1 MRQRE
6 WIRLA
11 LIAVITAVATWI
23 ALPTNPGIFFSVGD
37 SDVDIEFRTVLGLDL
52 QGGLQVLLE
61 AEPPPGQ
68 TASPEAMA
76 AARDIIEQRVN
87 EFGTTEPVVQ
97 QQGTSRIT
105 VEMPGVKSA
114 EDRERAVRLFGET
127 GLLEF
132 ADVGSVNLPPGTRIE
147 TIQDCP
153 AGETAPRDGKYCT
166 VLTGKNLD
174 PRAVSVGFDERNRP
188 FINFGWD
195 SEGARVFADYTE
207 KNIGRNLAIVL
218 DKSVLSA
225 PRINSRIDQ
234 RGIIQGSFSLQEA
247 RDIVT
252 KLKYGAL
259 PIPMKVIQQR
269 EVGATL
275 GQDSVRQSLMAGAV
289 GLGVV
294 MAFMLIYYRL
304 PGLVADLALLVY
316 AVVTFAIFK
325 LPPPFNPWGPITLT
339 LAGIAGFILSIGM
352 AVDANILIFER
363 MKEELRAGRTL
374 HAAVEA
380 GFSRAWSSIWDSNT
394 TTIITCII
402 LAIFGSRFN
411 AGLIV
416 GFAVTLGIGVV
427 VSLFSS
433 ITVTRTL
440 LRAFVGTGIVRH
452 PWFYG
457 VNIPVHDAERDVRSR
472 RSSGLAPATG
482 G

>member
-6 WIRLA
+6 WVRLA
-11 LIAVITAVATWI
+11 IIAAITALSTWI
-23 ALPTNPGIFFSVGD
+23 ALPNNPGIHFTLGD
-37 SDVDIEFRTVLGLDL
+37 ADVDMEFRTVLGLDL

-61 AEPPPGQ
+61 AEPPAGQ
-68 TASPEAMA
+68 ALSPDAMV

-97 QQGTSRIT
+97 QQGANRIT
-105 VEMPGVKSA
+105 VEMPGVKSQ
-114 EDRERAVRLFGET
+114 EERERAVRLFGET

-132 ADVGSVNLPPGTRIE
+132 VDVGSFSPAPGTRLE
-147 TIQDCP
+147 TIPDCP
-153 AGETAPRDGKYCT
+153 AGDTAPRDGKYCT

-188 FINFGWD
+188 IINFGWD
-195 SEGARVFADYTE
+195 SEGARVFAEYTE

-218 DKSVLSA
+218 DKAVLSA
-225 PRINSRIDQ
+225 PRINSRIDAQ
-234 RGIIQGSFSLQEA
+234 GIIQGAFSLQEA

-275 GQDSVRQSLMAGAV
+275 GADSVRKSLIAGAV

-304 PGLVADLALLVY
+304 PGLVADAALLVY
-316 AVVTFAIFK
+316 ALVTFAIFK
-325 LPPPFNPWGPITLT
+325 NPWAPVTLT

-374 HAAVEA
+374 GAAVEA

-394 TTIITCII
+394 TTLITCA
-402 LAIFGSRFN
+402 LLYWFGRQFN
-411 AGLIV
+411 AGLIM
-416 GFAVTLGIGVV
+416 GFAVTLAIGVL

-433 ITVTRTL
+433 ITVTRTF
-440 LRAFVGTGIVRH
+440 LRAVVGSGIIRH

-457 VNIPVHDAERDVRSR
+457 ASAPAQREPAPR
-472 RSSGLAPATG
+472 RSAGLAPAAG
-482 G
+482 V